1 MSEEE
6 VAIAI
11 SKVYKLSKA
20 KIPLFQKYVS
30 EHKEILKR
38 CIVFVEETNYGEEVL
53 EVVHQFRHDFHT
65 YYADDQVETLKRFA
79 NGDLECLVTCH
90 KVSEG
95 IDIKSLENVVLF
107 SSAKARLETIQRI
120 GRCLRIDPDNPNK
133 TATVVDFIRSDERK
147 SYDEER
153 AEWLTNLSKIKAQ

>member
-1 MSEEE
+1 
-6 VAIAI
+6 
-11 SKVYKLSKA
+11 
-20 KIPLFQKYVS
+20 
-30 EHKEILKR
+30 
-38 CIVFVEETNYGEEVL
+38 
-53 EVVHQFRHDFHT
+53 
-65 YYADDQVETLKRFA
+65 VETLKRFA